1 MAILGKERFEDLEAI
16 NEGITGMLEIYK
28 EDPASR
34 GMNAYLKAFS
44 QLVENL
50 CRPFDDKQPV
60 VWYNLGM
67 SPELILAL
75 DGVHNIPIEAY
86 PALQDIIGDVKFTLD
101 YIDRAEAHGLPPRGL
116 LGGQSRSRSGFK
128 RHHAE
133 AFLHPGSQYPLRFP
147 VGGLTLNG

>member
-16 NEGITGMLEIYK
+16 HEGITGMLEIYK

-34 GMNAYLKAFS
+34 GLNAYFKAFS

-75 DGVHNIPIEAY
+75 GLVAQGKDPLHRVGVLESGADLVG
-86 PALQDIIGDVKFTLD
+86 AGLAKFVLD
-101 YIDRAEAHGLPPRGL
+101 RQG
-116 LGGQSRSRSGFK
+116 
-128 RHHAE
+128 
-133 AFLHPGSQYPLRFP
+133 
-147 VGGLTLNG
+147 